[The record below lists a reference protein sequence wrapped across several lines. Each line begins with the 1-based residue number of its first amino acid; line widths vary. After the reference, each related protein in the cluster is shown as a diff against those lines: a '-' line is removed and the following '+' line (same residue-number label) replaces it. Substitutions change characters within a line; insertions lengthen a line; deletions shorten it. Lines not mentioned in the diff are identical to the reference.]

1 MTAHS
6 SPCRI
11 LLLAAVERGARVLE
25 ALVSRG
31 ELVAGVYVYPED
43 TGERSRH
50 SDEIIAIAAQHGIAH
65 RTARRIGATERD
77 FIESVV
83 QPNLLLAVG
92 WRTIV
97 PTSVIERCARG
108 AYLIHDS
115 LLPRMRGF
123 APTPWAIINGE
134 RATGVTLLEMAEEI
148 DSGAIVDQVEIPI
161 GAGEYVGEIYQRVN
175 AGAVELILRNLD
187 DLKSGEVVTTPQDES
202 AATYCCSRT
211 PADGLIDWSQPTR
224 RVFDFIRAQTD
235 PLPGAFT
242 WLHGD
247 RLYVTRAEPIAGLVP
262 YEGRVPGRIVGFAS
276 GGHADVLTGDGVLRL
291 WEVRRD
297 VEDTAV
303 VPAGDVANSVRIAL
317 GR

>member
-1 MTAHS
+1 M
-6 SPCRI
+6 
-11 LLLAAVERGARVLE
+11 LE
-25 ALVSRG
+25 ALVERG

-43 TGERSRH
+43 ASERSRY
-50 SDEIIAIAAQHGIAH
+50 SDEIIAIAAQHGIVH
-65 RTARRIGATERD
+65 RTARRIGATEQN
-77 FIESVV
+77 FIGRAL
-83 QPNLLLAVG
+83 QPDLLLAVG

-97 PTSVIERCARG
+97 PIALVERCARG

-161 GAGEYVGEIYQRVN
+161 GADEYVGEVYRRVN
-175 AGAVELILRNLD
+175 AAAVELILRNLD
-187 DLKSGEVVTTPQDES
+187 GLKSGEVVTKAQDES

-242 WLHGD
+242 WLRGE
-247 RLYVTRAEPIAGLVP
+247 RLYVTRAEPIASSP
-262 YEGRVPGRIVGFAS
+262 TYEGRVPGRIVGFAS
-276 GGHADVLTGDGVLRL
+276 GGHADVLTGDGVLRV
-291 WEVRRD
+291 WEVRHD
-297 VEDTAV
+297 VEDAAA
-303 VPAGDVANSVRIAL
+303 VPAGDVANGVRLAF